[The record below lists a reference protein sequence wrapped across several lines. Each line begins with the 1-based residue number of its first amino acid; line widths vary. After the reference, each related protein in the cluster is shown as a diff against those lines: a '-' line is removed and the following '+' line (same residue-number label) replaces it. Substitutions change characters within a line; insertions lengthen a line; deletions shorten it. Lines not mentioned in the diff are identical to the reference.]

1 MPIVQLYLRGEHTD
15 EQKRILIEK
24 ISEAIV
30 AAGCGP
36 IDRVRIII
44 QELAGSIQNDGSAVV
59 MDHNNGNHL
68 PILKIFVIEGR
79 TNDVKEALSDRLA
92 VTLAEAGY
100 GRDTVQVSVHDIP
113 SSAWGIGGKTARDL
127 GR

>member
-1 MPIVQLYLRGEHTD
+1 
-15 EQKRILIEK
+15 
-24 ISEAIV
+24 
-30 AAGCGP
+30 
-36 IDRVRIII
+36 
-44 QELAGSIQNDGSAVV
+44 
-59 MDHNNGNHL
+59 